1 MTLAQDLLISP
12 IELQNLTQLSPN
24 YLVSSSTLS
33 DSKKRAKFIN
43 QQLDRIYLDNRNS
56 SIIFSTLI
64 FMLHFGWF
72 VTFAASISNK
82 AIEWALLYLHSTISS
97 LIFATFF
104 FAIFNL
110 FLLLFSYRNLKAIER
125 DRQFQTLRDLID
137 EIERY
142 NLIAG
147 NFIININAIS
157 SLSEAGAKVGL
168 DNRQQVIKNISKL
181 KNDLLKA
188 LKIERIFRENPQID
202 PQSLNFD
209 FTSLSALELNNRA
222 VEYANEVN
230 QLVEIGI
237 SVQTEMDSLFNKKY

>member
-1 MTLAQDLLISP
+1 MTLAQDLLISSV
-12 IELQNLTQLSPN
+12 ELQNLTQLSPN
-24 YLVSSSTLS
+24 YLVSSSTLT
-33 DSKKRAKFIN
+33 DRKKRAKFIN

-72 VTFAASISNK
+72 VTVAPSISNK
-82 AIEWALLYLHSTISS
+82 AIDWALLYLHSTISS
-97 LIFATFF
+97 IIFATLF

-157 SLSEAGAKVGL
+157 SLSEAGAKVNL
-168 DNRQQVIKNISKL
+168 NNRQQVITNISKL